1 VKVYDDTGEP
11 LDASFSVEEEESRWS
26 VVLESRGG
34 TRNTPQAR
42 NVDYIP
48 AMDLLLRRL
57 GQLGMRLADAAVESA
72 RVAESPLE
80 DRRLKLKGL
89 SYPIELRESDAVAL
103 GRALRAAQGSN
114 PTRRIRLYVEE
125 GASGGLGV
133 LSVQELGAH
142 LSVGLSATY
151 AGEAEEPRAWLPGT
165 AEGETASSGFD
176 AANTEDSRRRA
187 LRAIAVRQ
195 GQPRFRKALLGAY
208 GARCAISGCEV
219 LEVLE
224 AAHIRAFRG
233 PHTNHI
239 QNGLLL
245 RADLHTLFDLGLIGI
260 DTETWTVL
268 VSPRLRGTTYSSLKD
283 QPVRLPAKPSERPDT
298 EALRLHREWAGL

>member
-1 VKVYDDTGEP
+1 MKIYGDTGQL
-11 LDASFSVEEEESRWS
+11 LDATFAVEEHEGRWS

-48 AMDLLLRRL
+48 AMELLLRRL
-57 GQLGMRLADAAVESA
+57 GLLGMRLVDAAVEST
-72 RVAESPLE
+72 RVTQALT
-80 DRRLKLKGL
+80 LQGL
-89 SYPIELRESDAVAL
+89 SYPIELRGRDAVLL

-114 PTRRIRLYVEE
+114 PTRRVRLSVEQ
-125 GASGGLGV
+125 GAGGALEV
-133 LSVQELGAH
+133 LSLQELGVH

-151 AGEAEEPRAWLPGT
+151 EREEKAPGEQPPT
-165 AEGETASSGFD
+165 VAEGDAAPGGFD
-176 AANTEDSRRRA
+176 AGNTEDSRRHA

-195 GQPRFRKALLGAY
+195 GQPRFRKALLRAY
-208 GARCAISGCEV
+208 GARCAISGCDV

-224 AAHIRAFRG
+224 AAHIRPFRG

-245 RADLHTLFDLGLIGI
+245 RADLHTLFDLGLIGV
-260 DTETWTVL
+260 DTQTWKVL
-268 VSPRLRGTTYSSLKD
+268 VSTRLRGTAYASLEG
-283 QPVRLPAKPSERPDT
+283 QLVRLPVLPSERPDT
-298 EALRLHREWAGL
+298 KVLQEHREWAGL